1 MIIRTGIDLVEVHR
15 LADVN
20 PRIRARFL
28 QRVFTPEEL
37 RICRDSNE
45 KLAGRFAVKEAV
57 SKALGTGIGPIAWQD
72 VETLDGAMGEPILI
86 LYGRAQ
92 VVADMIGLESWSV
105 SISDSG
111 DLVMAVAAAVGNGE
125 SSAG

>member
-15 LADVN
+15 LAEVN

-37 RICRDSNE
+37 RICNGSNQ

-57 SKALGTGIGPIAWQD
+57 SKALGTGIGPISWQD

-86 LYGRAQ
+86 LYGKAQ
-92 VVADMIGLESWSV
+92 VFAEMIGLEAWSV

-111 DLVMAVAAAVGNGE
+111 DLVMAVAAAVGNPGK
-125 SSAG
+125 SAF

>member
-15 LADVN
+15 LAEVN

-37 RICRDSNE
+37 LICRDSNQ

-57 SKALGTGIGPIAWQD
+57 SKALGTGIGPISWQD

-92 VVADMIGLESWSV
+92 LIADMIGLEAWSV

-111 DLVMAVAAAVGNGE
+111 DLVMAVATAIGSGGNT
-125 SSAG
+125 SA

>member
-15 LADVN
+15 LAEVN
-20 PRIRARFL
+20 PRIRTRFL

-37 RICRDSNE
+37 RICKDSNE

-57 SKALGTGIGPIAWQD
+57 SKALGTGIGPISWQD

-86 LYGRAQ
+86 LYGKAQ
-92 VVADMIGLESWSV
+92 VFAEMIGLEAWSV

-111 DLVMAVAAAVGNGE
+111 DLVMAVAAAVGNQGKP
-125 SSAG
+125 AF

>member
-15 LADVN
+15 LAEVN
-20 PRIRARFL
+20 PRIRTRFL

-57 SKALGTGIGPIAWQD
+57 SKALGTGIGPIRWQD

-86 LYGRAQ
+86 LYGKAQ
-92 VVADMIGLESWSV
+92 VVADMIGLEDWSV

-111 DLVMAVAAAVGNGE
+111 DLVMAVAAAVG
-125 SSAG
+125 AGTSG